1 MRDFGKRSDN
11 SEFASI
17 VQQRT
22 SPISCRIL
30 ERTDRILL
38 LDVDHSELVSAN
50 FQVALKNGSEC
61 MVCELV
67 AIGKDYV
74 VVRYIVEPEALA
86 QALVVI
92 GSGLGDLV

>member
-1 MRDFGKRSDN
+1 MREFGKRWDN
-11 SEFASI
+11 SEFAF
-17 VQQRT
+17 VLQQRMP
-22 SPISCRIL
+22 PISGRIL

-38 LDVDHSELVSAN
+38 LDVDHSELLSAS

-61 MVCELV
+61 MGCELV

-74 VVRYIVEPEALA
+74 VVRYTVEPEALA